1 MSLLHFWF
9 GEKKNILKTLLQK
22 VRAGHSCD
30 YMLDIKYVNA
40 DMRTS
45 LGQEND
51 IQTEEEILGPC
62 GEKDFN
68 A

>member
-9 GEKKNILKTLLQK
+9 GETKNILKTLLQK

-30 YMLDIKYVNA
+30 YMLDIKYVNS

-45 LGQEND
+45 LGHEND
-51 IQTEEEILGPC
+51 IQTEEEILGSC
-62 GEKDFN
+62 EEKDFN
-68 A
+68 T